1 MLSPLRYW
9 LLARPA
15 LFAAVFITLCATL
28 AALALPAA
36 AAEEPRSSRLVD
48 RAWLQ
53 QHRSDVLLLDAS
65 MTPQHRQGHIAG
77 AVSVDFYRY
86 GPDEPTPA
94 AMAQRMQS
102 WGISPGRKVV
112 IYDQGGE
119 WMAARLFHDLF
130 VHGVPAQDLHLLD
143 GGLAR
148 WKASGGVVTSEAS
161 PAPARGSWQG
171 SILRSEERVRLPEF
185 LQASGDPERH
195 VLLDAL
201 EPSYHYGQQK
211 FFDRA
216 GHVPGA
222 VLLPSEDF
230 FNADKTFKSA
240 DEIRRLLRYHGV
252 RAGQTVHSHCGG
264 GGAAAT
270 PWFALRFI
278 AGHASAK
285 LYLGSQ
291 REWLRD
297 DRGLPFWTYS
307 APQMLRDTT
316 WLAGWNA
323 PMMRAMGAAR
333 INLVDVRPAQAYAQ
347 GHVPFALNLPA
358 AGLGAQLRQT
368 AALAAA
374 LGPAGVQPEHEVVLV
389 SDGGISKDAALAFV
403 AFQQLGH
410 DKVSLLVDSVD
421 DWAYRGQETTRQPTR
436 VGMPTAPGEMTV
448 PPAVYPR
455 RSVPS
460 KLATASDR
468 PSGEFP
474 RVWVDVGAALATSTG
489 PWATN
494 GRALRVPYTELL
506 GERNM
511 PKPAPE
517 LWKIIDKAGVPR
529 HAEVV
534 LVADDASEAAVAYV
548 VFKLMGWPDLKVALR

>member
-1 MLSPLRYW
+1 MFSTLRYW
-9 LLARPA
+9 LCAVPA
-15 LFAAVFITLCATL
+15 LFATL
-28 AALALPAA
+28 AALPAA
-36 AAEEPRSSRLVD
+36 AADAVGPGRLVD
-48 RAWLQ
+48 VAWLQ
-53 QHRSDVLLLDAS
+53 QHRADVLLLDAS
-65 MTPQHRQGHIAG
+65 MTPRHRAGHIAG
-77 AVSVDFYRY
+77 AVSADLYRY
-86 GPDEPTPA
+86 SADEPTPA
-94 AMAQRMQS
+94 AMEQRIQS
-102 WGISPGRKVV
+102 WGVSPGRKVV
-112 IYDQGGE
+112 VYDQGGD

-130 VHGVPAQDLHLLD
+130 VHGVPAQDLFLLD

-148 WKASGGVVTSEAS
+148 WKASGGAVTQEATA
-161 PAPARGSWQG
+161 APARGSWQV
-171 SILRSEERVRLPEF
+171 STLRSEERVRLPEF
-185 LQASGDPERH
+185 LQASGDPTRH

-252 RAGQTVHSHCGG
+252 RAEQTVHSHCGG

-278 AGHASAK
+278 AGHASTK

-307 APQMLRDTT
+307 APQLLRDTA

-323 PMMRAMGAAR
+323 PMLRAFGVAQLN
-333 INLVDVRPAQAYAQ
+333 IVDVRPPEAYAQ
-347 GHVPFALNLPA
+347 GHLPFALNLPA
-358 AGLGAQLRQT
+358 AGLGTQLRQA
-368 AALAAA
+368 AALAAT
-374 LGPAGVQPEHEVVLV
+374 LGQAGVQPGHEVVLV

-403 AFQQLGH
+403 AFEQLGH
-410 DKVSLLVDSVD
+410 GKVSLLMDSVE

-436 VGMPTAPGEMTV
+436 VGMPSAPGEITV
-448 PPAVYPR
+448 PPAMYPQ
-455 RSVPS
+455 RSAPS
-460 KLATASDR
+460 KLTSESDG

-474 RVWVDVGAALATSTG
+474 RVWVDA
-489 PWATN
+489 
-494 GRALRVPYTELL
+494 GRAAGTPPPTGRVLRLPYTELL
-506 GERNM
+506 GERNL

-517 LWKIIDKAGVPR
+517 LWNIMDKAGVPR

-534 LVADDASEAAVAYV
+534 VMADDAAEAAVAYV

>member
-1 MLSPLRYW
+1 MLSSLRYW
-9 LLARPA
+9 LLAVPA
-15 LFAAVFITLCATL
+15 LLATL
-28 AALALPAA
+28 AGLPAA
-36 AAEEPRSSRLVD
+36 AANAAIAITEARSSRLVD
-48 RAWLQ
+48 VAWLQ
-53 QHRSDVLLLDAS
+53 QNRMEVLLLDAS
-65 MTPQHRQGHIAG
+65 MTPQHRAAHIAG
-77 AVSVDFYRY
+77 AVSADFYRY
-86 GPDEPTPA
+86 SADETNPA

-112 IYDQGGE
+112 VYDQGGD
-119 WMAARLFHDLF
+119 WQAARLFHDLF
-130 VHGVPAQDLHLLD
+130 VHGVPAQDLYLLD
-143 GGLAR
+143 GGLTR
-148 WKASGGVVTSEAS
+148 WRALGGAVTQEAT
-161 PAPARGSWQG
+161 PAPARGSWQVSTRNSEG
-171 SILRSEERVRLPEF
+171 RSQERVRLAEF
-185 LQASGDPERH
+185 LQASGDPTRH
-195 VLLDAL
+195 VLVDAL
-201 EPSYHYGQQK
+201 TPSYYYGQEK

-222 VLLPSEDF
+222 VLMPSEDF

-252 RAGQTVHSHCGG
+252 RAEQTVHTHCGG

-285 LYLGSQ
+285 LYLGSH

-307 APQMLRDTT
+307 APQMLRETA

-323 PMMRAMGAAR
+323 PMLRAFGATQ
-333 INLVDVRPAQAYAQ
+333 INIIDVRSPQAYSQ
-347 GHVPFALNLPA
+347 GHLPYALNLPA
-358 AGLGAQLRQT
+358 ASLGQQLRQT

-374 LGPAGVQPEHEVVLV
+374 LGPAGVQPGHEVVLV

-403 AFQQLGH
+403 AFEQLGH
-410 DKVSLLVDSVD
+410 AKVSLLMDSVE

-436 VGMPTAPGEMTV
+436 VGMPTAPGEITV
-448 PPAVYPR
+448 PPALYPL

-460 KLATASDR
+460 RLASESD
-468 PSGEFP
+468 PPNGEFP
-474 RVWVDVGAALATSTG
+474 RVWVDAGRVVGTAGTAPRTG
-489 PWATN
+489 RT
-494 GRALRVPYTELL
+494 LRLPYTELL
-506 GERNM
+506 GERNL

-529 HAEVV
+529 HAELV
-534 LVADDASEAAVAYV
+534 LIADDAAEAAVAYV